1 MAEFRFDLAVG
12 SVRVGGIRQGT
23 VNAWAN
29 EPNGPV
35 FDMLDALATDVQMAA
50 RRRVGFHT
58 GRLHNSIR
66 KQRRNHPTRPAVAVV
81 AGLGRYTPYLGYHM
95 SGTGPHEIRPR
106 RRKALRWVDGTGVHF
121 ATRVRHPGT
130 PANPFLTDALDALS
144 L

>member
-1 MAEFRFDLAVG
+1 VVRASFDLNVS
-12 SVRVGGIRQGT
+12 SVRVRVPQGA
-23 VNAWAN
+23 VNAWAADQ
-29 EPNGPV
+29 NGPV
-35 FDMLDALATDVQMAA
+35 FDMLDSLATEVQFGA

-66 KQRRNHPTRPAVAVV
+66 KQRRVGTTRHTVAVV

-95 SGTGPHEIRPR
+95 GGTPPHEIRPR
-106 RRKALRWVDGTGVHF
+106 RRKALRWIDAGGVRF

-130 PANPFLTDALDALS
+130 APNPFLTDALDALT

>member
-1 MAEFRFDLAVG
+1 MAQVSIGLDVG
-12 SVRVGGIRQGT
+12 SIRTAGIRQAA

-35 FDMLDALATDVQMAA
+35 FDMLDALATDVQMVA
-50 RRRVGFHT
+50 RRRVGFAT

-66 KQRRNHPTRPAVAVV
+66 KQRRNHPSRPSVAVV

-95 SGTGPHEIRPR
+95 AGTGPHEIRPR
-106 RRKALRWVDGTGVHF
+106 KRKALRWAGPSGPVF